1 MQKKKKYFYI
11 SIIKGREGTVE
22 RTWAWQEIIEK
33 EKENLEQKNQEL
45 QECWL
50 RKNIPKKMLQG
61 FQNNGDRTDG
71 GGAQGE
77 NA

>member
-1 MQKKKKYFYI
+1 M
-11 SIIKGREGTVE
+11 
-22 RTWAWQEIIEK
+22 WAWQEIIEK

-45 QECWL
+45 QECCL